1 MIDDRLRQTT
11 EGNSSDALSQDEYFN
26 RMQQMAKKKQDALNA
41 ATDTELNAYIKYANQ
56 QRNDAM
62 LNANKQK
69 AGLYQAYELQKQR
82 DAELYANAGLGGA
95 PNRAPRSGAAETS
108 SLMRE
113 LALQNDIAGVNSEE
127 RSALKSLQDM
137 INQEK
142 QTASAKKLQYEADY
156 MDTAMAIAEKSED
169 RRKSAAASFLEY
181 SSDATSVE
189 QLKTVAAIL
198 GVDNKTYGDIMKAW
212 AKEQLAAGNKNITND
227 DVKSIFGENSA
238 EYKSASEQVQKITED
253 SLKKEYANLANSGE
267 NVNAWLNNK
276 LADDKLSVETK
287 QSLLMEHTKR
297 SINSGAINS
306 KDKYLEY
313 QSQILNDKT
322 LTVDQKNELLNEL
335 KKSNYN
341 PNSFK
346 GGGFSVKN
354 TDINFEFVKENGK
367 SKNKHDNFSDGQDF
381 KVVVDGKTYWMQGG
395 GMKASYYLDST
406 LGYYQNVNLNKLA
419 PNSFFMAEDGNLYY
433 FERRNKYNVYK
444 VNDVSKNKREKAG
457 CGDRNAFIEA
467 LQSKSKDYDS
477 TKATWGYNS
486 QSATGSRATSGGGA
500 GGNRLSAKSIAQY

>member
-212 AKEQLAAGNKNITND
+212 AKEQLAAGNKNITNE
-227 DVKSIFGENSA
+227 DVKSIFGENSE
-238 EYKSASEQVQKITED
+238 EYKTASEQVQKITND

-276 LADDKLSVETK
+276 LADDKLSMETK

-322 LTVDQKNELLNEL
+322 LTVDQKNELLDEL

-341 PNSFK
+341 PKSFK
-346 GGGFSVKN
+346 SGAFVVKKG
-354 TDINFEFVKENGK
+354 DVQFKFVKENGK
-367 SKNKHDNFSDGQDF
+367 DKKYDNFEPSQDF

-395 GMKASYYLDST
+395 TREHSQSLKKP
-406 LGYYQNVNLNKLA
+406 LGKFKNIDLSKIE

-433 FERRNKYNVYK
+433 FEKRNKYNVYA
-444 VNDVSKNKREKAG
+444 VNNVSKKKREKAG

-477 TKATWGYNS
+477 TKATWGYS
-486 QSATGSRATSGGGA
+486 SPSATGGGATSGGGA

>member
-212 AKEQLAAGNKNITND
+212 AKEQLAAGNKNITNE
-227 DVKSIFGENSA
+227 DVKSIFGENSE
-238 EYKSASEQVQKITED
+238 EYKTASEQVQKITND

-276 LADDKLSVETK
+276 LADDKLSMETK

-322 LTVDQKNELLNEL
+322 LTVDQKNELLDEL

-341 PNSFK
+341 PKSFK
-346 GGGFSVKN
+346 SGAFVVKKG
-354 TDINFEFVKENGK
+354 DVQFKFVKENGK
-367 SKNKHDNFSDGQDF
+367 DKKYDNFEPSQDF
-381 KVVVDGKTYWMQGG
+381 KVVVDGKTYWLQGG
-395 GMKASYYLDST
+395 TRDHSQSLKKP
-406 LGYYQNVNLNKLA
+406 LGKFKNIDLSKIE

-444 VNDVSKNKREKAG
+444 VNDVSNNKREKAG
-457 CGDRNAFIEA
+457 CGDKNAFIEA
-467 LQSKSKDYDS
+467 LQAKSKDYDN
-477 TKATWGYNS
+477 TKATWGYS
-486 QSATGSRATSGGGA
+486 SPSATGSGATTGGGA
-500 GGNRLSAKSIAQY
+500 GGNRLSAKSIEQY

>member
-212 AKEQLAAGNKNITND
+212 AKEQLAAGNKNITNE

-253 SLKKEYANLANSGE
+253 SLKKEYANLINSGE

-322 LTVDQKNELLNEL
+322 LTVDQKNELLDEL

-341 PNSFK
+341 PKSFK
-346 GGGFSVKN
+346 SGAFVVKKG
-354 TDINFEFVKENGK
+354 DVQFKFVKENGK
-367 SKNKHDNFSDGQDF
+367 DKNHDNFEPSQDF
-381 KVVVDGKTYWMQGG
+381 KVVVDGKTYWLQGG
-395 GMKASYYLDST
+395 TREHSQSLKKP
-406 LGYYQNVNLNKLA
+406 LGKFKNIDLSKIE

-433 FERRNKYNVYK
+433 FEKRNKYNVYA
-444 VNDVSKNKREKAG
+444 VNNVGKNKREKAG
-457 CGDRNAFIEA
+457 CGDKNAFIEA
-467 LQSKSKDYDS
+467 LQAKSKDYDN
-477 TKATWGYNS
+477 TKATWGYS
-486 QSATGSRATSGGGA
+486 SPSATGSGATSGGGA

>member
-11 EGNSSDALSQDEYFN
+11 EGNRSDALSQDEYFN

-212 AKEQLAAGNKNITND
+212 AKEQLAAGNKNITNE
-227 DVKSIFGENSA
+227 DVKSIFGENSE
-238 EYKSASEQVQKITED
+238 EYKTASEQVQKITND

-306 KDKYLEY
+306 KGKYLEY

-322 LTVDQKNELLNEL
+322 LTVDQKNELLDEL
-335 KKSNYN
+335 KKSDYN
-341 PNSFK
+341 PKSFK
-346 GGGFSVKN
+346 SGAFVVKKG
-354 TDINFEFVKENGK
+354 DVQFKFVKENGK
-367 SKNKHDNFSDGQDF
+367 DKKYDNFEPSQDF

-395 GMKASYYLDST
+395 TREHSQSLKKP
-406 LGYYQNVNLNKLA
+406 LGKFKNIDLSKIE

-433 FERRNKYNVYK
+433 FEKRNKYNVYK
-444 VNDVSKNKREKAG
+444 VNDVGKKKREKAG

-477 TKATWGYNS
+477 TKATWGYS
-486 QSATGSRATSGGGA
+486 SPSATGGGATSGGGA

>member
-212 AKEQLAAGNKNITND
+212 AKEQLAAGNKNITNEN
-227 DVKSIFGENSA
+227 VKSIFGENSE
-238 EYKSASEQVQKITED
+238 EYKMASEQVQKITED
-253 SLKKEYANLANSGE
+253 SLKKEYANLINSGE

-322 LTVDQKNELLNEL
+322 LTVDQKNELLDEL

-341 PNSFK
+341 PKSFK
-346 GGGFSVKN
+346 SGAFVVKKG
-354 TDINFEFVKENGK
+354 DVQFKFVKENGK
-367 SKNKHDNFSDGQDF
+367 DKNHDNFEPSQDF
-381 KVVVDGKTYWMQGG
+381 KVVVDGKTYWLQGG
-395 GMKASYYLDST
+395 IREHSQSLKKP
-406 LGYYQNVNLNKLA
+406 LGKFKNIDLSKIE

-433 FERRNKYNVYK
+433 FEKRNKYNVYA
-444 VNDVSKNKREKAG
+444 VNNVSKNKREKAG

-467 LQSKSKDYDS
+467 LQAKSKDYDN

-486 QSATGSRATSGGGA
+486 QSATGGGATSGGGA

>member
-11 EGNSSDALSQDEYFN
+11 EGNRSDALSQDEYFN

-253 SLKKEYANLANSGE
+253 SLKKEYANLINSGE

-276 LADDKLSVETK
+276 LADDKLSMETK

-322 LTVDQKNELLNEL
+322 LTVDQKNELLDEL

-341 PNSFK
+341 PKSFK
-346 GGGFSVKN
+346 SGAFVVKKG
-354 TDINFEFVKENGK
+354 DVQFKFVKENGK
-367 SKNKHDNFSDGQDF
+367 DKNHDNFEPSQDF
-381 KVVVDGKTYWMQGG
+381 KVVVDGKTYWLQGG
-395 GMKASYYLDST
+395 TREHSQSLKKP
-406 LGYYQNVNLNKLA
+406 LGKFKNIDLSKIE

-433 FERRNKYNVYK
+433 FEKRNKYNVYA
-444 VNDVSKNKREKAG
+444 VNNVGKNKREKAG
-457 CGDRNAFIEA
+457 CGDKNAFIEA
-467 LQSKSKDYDS
+467 LQAKSKDYDN
-477 TKATWGYNS
+477 TKATWGYS
-486 QSATGSRATSGGGA
+486 SPSATGSGATSGGGA

>member
-227 DVKSIFGENSA
+227 DIKSIFGENSE

-276 LADDKLSVETK
+276 LADDKLSMETK

-306 KDKYLEY
+306 KDKYLDY
-313 QSQILNDKT
+313 QNQILNDKT
-322 LTVDQKNELLNEL
+322 LTVDQKNELLDEL

-341 PNSFK
+341 PKSFK
-346 GGGFSVKN
+346 SGAFVVKKG
-354 TDINFEFVKENGK
+354 DVQFKFVKENGK
-367 SKNKHDNFSDGQDF
+367 DKNHDNFEPSQDF
-381 KVVVDGKTYWMQGG
+381 KVVVDGKTYWLQGG
-395 GMKASYYLDST
+395 TREHSQSLKKP
-406 LGYYQNVNLNKLA
+406 LGKFKNIDLSKIE

-433 FERRNKYNVYK
+433 FEKRNKYNVYA
-444 VNDVSKNKREKAG
+444 VNNVSKNKREKAG
-457 CGDRNAFIEA
+457 CGDKNAFIEA
-467 LQSKSKDYDS
+467 LQAKSKDYDN
-477 TKATWGYNS
+477 TKATWGYS
-486 QSATGSRATSGGGA
+486 SPSATGSGATSGGGA

>member
-198 GVDNKTYGDIMKAW
+198 GVDNKTYGDIVKAW
-212 AKEQLAAGNKNITND
+212 AKEQLAAGNKNITNE
-227 DVKSIFGENSA
+227 DVKSIFGENSE
-238 EYKSASEQVQKITED
+238 EYKTASEQVQKITND

-276 LADDKLSVETK
+276 LADDKLSMETK

-322 LTVDQKNELLNEL
+322 LTVDQKNELLDEL
-335 KKSNYN
+335 KKNDYN
-341 PNSFK
+341 PKSFK
-346 GGGFSVKN
+346 SGAFVVKKG
-354 TDINFEFVKENGK
+354 DVQFKFVKENGK
-367 SKNKHDNFSDGQDF
+367 DKKYDNFEPSQDF
-381 KVVVDGKTYWMQGG
+381 KVVVDGKTYWLQGG
-395 GMKASYYLDST
+395 TREHSQSLKKP
-406 LGYYQNVNLNKLA
+406 LGKFKNIDLSKIE

-433 FERRNKYNVYK
+433 FEKRNKYNVYA
-444 VNDVSKNKREKAG
+444 VNNVSKKKREKAG

-477 TKATWGYNS
+477 TKATWGYS
-486 QSATGSRATSGGGA
+486 SPSATGGGATSGGGA

>member
-212 AKEQLAAGNKNITND
+212 AKEQLAAGNKNITNE
-227 DVKSIFGENSA
+227 DVKSIFGENSE

-253 SLKKEYANLANSGE
+253 SLKKEYANLINSGE

-276 LADDKLSVETK
+276 LADDKLSMETK

-322 LTVDQKNELLNEL
+322 LTVDQKNELLDEL

-341 PNSFK
+341 PKSFK
-346 GGGFSVKN
+346 SGAFVVKKG
-354 TDINFEFVKENGK
+354 DVQFKFVKENGK
-367 SKNKHDNFSDGQDF
+367 DKNHDNFEPSQDF
-381 KVVVDGKTYWMQGG
+381 KVVVDGKTYWLQGG
-395 GMKASYYLDST
+395 TRDYSQSLKKP
-406 LGYYQNVNLNKLA
+406 LGKFKNIDLSKIE

-433 FERRNKYNVYK
+433 FEKRNKYNVYA
-444 VNDVSKNKREKAG
+444 VNNVSKNKREKAG

-467 LQSKSKDYDS
+467 LQAKSKDYDN

-486 QSATGSRATSGGGA
+486 QSATGGGATSGGGA

>member
-212 AKEQLAAGNKNITND
+212 AKEQLAAGNKNITNE
-227 DVKSIFGENSA
+227 DVKSIFGENSE
-238 EYKSASEQVQKITED
+238 EYKTASEQVQKITND
-253 SLKKEYANLANSGE
+253 SLKKEYANLVNSGE

-276 LADDKLSVETK
+276 LADDKLSMETK

-322 LTVDQKNELLNEL
+322 LTVDQKNELLDEL
-335 KKSNYN
+335 KKSDYN
-341 PNSFK
+341 PKSFK
-346 GGGFSVKN
+346 SGAFVVKKG
-354 TDINFEFVKENGK
+354 DVQFKFVKENGK
-367 SKNKHDNFSDGQDF
+367 DKKYDNFEPSQDF
-381 KVVVDGKTYWMQGG
+381 KVVVDGKTYWLQGG
-395 GMKASYYLDST
+395 TREHSQSLKKP
-406 LGYYQNVNLNKLA
+406 LGKFKNIDLSKIE

-433 FERRNKYNVYK
+433 FEKRNKYNVYA
-444 VNDVSKNKREKAG
+444 VNNVSKKKREKAG

-467 LQSKSKDYDS
+467 LQSKSKDYDN
-477 TKATWGYNS
+477 TKATWGYSS
-486 QSATGSRATSGGGA
+486 QSATGGGATSGGGA

>member
-212 AKEQLAAGNKNITND
+212 AKEQLAAGNKNITNE
-227 DVKSIFGENSA
+227 DVKSIFGENSE
-238 EYKSASEQVQKITED
+238 EYKTASEQVQKITND

-276 LADDKLSVETK
+276 LADDKLSMETK

-322 LTVDQKNELLNEL
+322 LTVDQKNELLDEL

-341 PNSFK
+341 PKSFK
-346 GGGFSVKN
+346 SGAFVVKKG
-354 TDINFEFVKENGK
+354 DVQFKFVKENGK
-367 SKNKHDNFSDGQDF
+367 DKNHDNFEPSQDF
-381 KVVVDGKTYWMQGG
+381 KVVVDGKTYWLQGG
-395 GMKASYYLDST
+395 TREHSQSLKKP
-406 LGYYQNVNLNKLA
+406 LGKFKNIDLSKIE

-433 FERRNKYNVYK
+433 FEKRNKYNVYA
-444 VNDVSKNKREKAG
+444 VNNVGKNKREKAG
-457 CGDRNAFIEA
+457 CGDKNAFIEA
-467 LQSKSKDYDS
+467 LQAKSKDYDN
-477 TKATWGYNS
+477 TKATWGYS
-486 QSATGSRATSGGGA
+486 SPSATGGGATSGGGA

>member
-212 AKEQLAAGNKNITND
+212 AKEQLAAGNKNITNE
-227 DVKSIFGENSA
+227 DVKSIFGENSE
-238 EYKSASEQVQKITED
+238 EYKTASEQVQKITND

-276 LADDKLSVETK
+276 LADDKLSMETK

-322 LTVDQKNELLNEL
+322 LTVDQKNELLDEL
-335 KKSNYN
+335 KKSDYN
-341 PNSFK
+341 PKSFK
-346 GGGFSVKN
+346 SGAFVVKKG
-354 TDINFEFVKENGK
+354 DVQFKFVKENGK
-367 SKNKHDNFSDGQDF
+367 DKKYDNFEPSQDF

-395 GMKASYYLDST
+395 TREHSQSLKKP
-406 LGYYQNVNLNKLA
+406 LGKFKNIDLSKIE

-433 FERRNKYNVYK
+433 FEKRNKYNVYK
-444 VNDVSKNKREKAG
+444 VNDVSKKKRKKAG

-477 TKATWGYNS
+477 TKATWGYS
-486 QSATGSRATSGGGA
+486 SPSATGGGATSGGGA

>member
-212 AKEQLAAGNKNITND
+212 AKEQLAAGNKNITNE
-227 DVKSIFGENSA
+227 DVKSIFGENSE
-238 EYKSASEQVQKITED
+238 EYKTASEQVQKITND

-322 LTVDQKNELLNEL
+322 LTVDQKNELLDEL

-341 PNSFK
+341 PKSFK
-346 GGGFSVKN
+346 SGAFVVKKG
-354 TDINFEFVKENGK
+354 DVQFKFVKENGK
-367 SKNKHDNFSDGQDF
+367 DKNHDNFEPSQDF
-381 KVVVDGKTYWMQGG
+381 KVVVDGKTYWLQGG
-395 GMKASYYLDST
+395 TREHSQSLKKP
-406 LGYYQNVNLNKLA
+406 LGKFKNIDLSKIE

-433 FERRNKYNVYK
+433 FEKRNKYNVYA
-444 VNDVSKNKREKAG
+444 VNNVSKKKREKAG

-467 LQSKSKDYDS
+467 LQSKSKDYDN
-477 TKATWGYNS
+477 TKATWGYSS
-486 QSATGSRATSGGGA
+486 QSATGGGATSGGGA